1 MKGLCSSKQL
11 GARLPCARIRL
22 LDYRMRKM
30 RMAEGMRGLTGV
42 PQARA
47 RRAGRKL
54 EALESCR
61 TATWMQLGPPELGLL
76 GHDLD
81 MDPEPI

>member
-1 MKGLCSSKQL
+1 
-11 GARLPCARIRL
+11 
-22 LDYRMRKM
+22 
-30 RMAEGMRGLTGV
+30 MAEGMRGLTGV